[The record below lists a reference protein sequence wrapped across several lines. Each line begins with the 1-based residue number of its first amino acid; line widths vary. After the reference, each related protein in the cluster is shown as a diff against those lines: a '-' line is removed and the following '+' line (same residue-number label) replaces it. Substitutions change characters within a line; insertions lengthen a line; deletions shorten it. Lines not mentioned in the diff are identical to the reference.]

1 MKLLSRLR
9 EPDLTQV
16 TIISMPEEPEH
27 ASFENDITYLG
38 VGAAMAQDVA
48 GMEFLD
54 GYRRRIPSI
63 HEEFPPHAL
72 GHDDFFSEE
81 LEA

>member
-9 EPDLTQV
+9 EPDPAGMAV
-16 TIISMPEEPEH
+16 ISWNDEADYATGEH
-27 ASFENDITYLG
+27 DAAHLG
-38 VGAAMAQDVA
+38 IGAAMAQDIA

-54 GYRRRIPSI
+54 NYRRRIPSI

-72 GHDDFFSEE
+72 GHDDLTEA
-81 LEA
+81 LES

>member
-9 EPDLTQV
+9 EPDPARLAV
-16 TIISMPEEPEH
+16 VSWNDEADH
-27 ASFENDITYLG
+27 ASFEHDVAHLG
-38 VGAAMAQDVA
+38 IGAAMAQDVV

-54 GYRRRIPSI
+54 GCRRRIPSI

-72 GHDDFFSEE
+72 GHDDLTEA
-81 LEA
+81 LES

>member
-1 MKLLSRLR
+1 MKLLARLR
-9 EPDLTQV
+9 EPDPTQLTAI
-16 TIISMPEEPEH
+16 TFPDDPDHEAFDH
-27 ASFENDITYLG
+27 DIAHLG
-38 VGAAMAQDVA
+38 IGAAMAQDVA

-54 GYRRRIPSI
+54 GYRRRIPCI

-72 GHDDFFSEE
+72 GHEDFAEE